1 MNKKGSTLFH
11 KAHIK
16 GCSYLDGAFPASDLS
31 FFAKLYRPL
40 LPVLLPEAAIRR
52 RPRRSRKEYLIEWRH
67 NGQGCRD
74 EGGSA
79 VSQRGR
85 RWRSRKGQKQ
95 TQGEVLPRCVK
106 VHTLCILL
114 HCRIVLHSL
123 PAQRATI
130 YHLGFSGGTSAT
142 GRGEGRSNFL
152 KLCVQGFW
160 IMTTLSEGLLMNDGV
175 CVSPVQ
181 MSCLRFHTADGAK
194 PPVPCLEQSR
204 TSSQDLRYCNADCFF
219 FFCEVQP
226 QNWFVVG
233 FHR

>member
-95 TQGEVLPRCVK
+95 TQGEVLPRCVR

-219 FFCEVQP
+219 FV
-226 QNWFVVG
+226 
-233 FHR
+233 